1 MLNNKTAANKTTG
14 IMARRNENAM
24 PEVHII
30 VPSFSVITANIA
42 NEKGRAGQKFISVA
56 EFHRPL

>member
-1 MLNNKTAANKTTG
+1 MLNNNTAANKDTG
-14 IMARRNENAM
+14 IMPRKKEKAM

-30 VPSFSVITANIA
+30 VPSFLAITANIA
-42 NEKGRAGQKFISVA
+42 NEKGLAGQKFISVA